1 MVLKLKPLGDFPGH
15 PVLRLCTSKAGGVG
29 LVLGLKLRYHMGY
42 GVAKD
47 RF

>member
-15 PVLRLCTSKAGGVG
+15 PVLRLCTSKAGGMG
-29 LVLGLKLRYHMGY
+29 LILGRKLRYHTGY

-47 RF
+47 KF